1 MNRTL
6 CPVPGSGCNWPE
18 GQCLDLCHPIGM
30 CEPFE
35 LYGSIFDVDAPPPP
49 PREETKLPRV
59 IYNRFMVP
67 K

>member
-18 GQCLDLCHPIGM
+18 GGCLDLCWPVLIPDIVEFH
-30 CEPFE
+30 
-35 LYGSIFDVDAPPPP
+35 GSVFDVDAPLPP
-49 PREETKLPRV
+49 PREEPKFPRV